1 MRCAICKFGKV
12 SPGVKT
18 IMLNRDA
25 LTVVI
30 KETPSNVCDTCGEG
44 YMDTEV
50 RAAIRHILD
59 QAEQDG
65 VELLVR
71 KYHLPVNTV
80 ADAPSKTNAAV
91 AVDGQFAVIR
101 E

>member
-1 MRCAICKFGKV
+1 MRCAICKFGRV

-30 KETPSNVCDTCGEG
+30 KEAPSNVCDSCGEG
-44 YMDTEV
+44 YMDAEV

-65 VELLVR
+65 VEFMQR
-71 KYHLPVNTV
+71 KYMP
-80 ADAPSKTNAAV
+80 AEPPRAQDAPPQPQPTSEAQA
-91 AVDGQFAVIR
+91 
-101 E
+101 

>member
-18 IMLNRDA
+18 IMLNRGA

-30 KETPSNVCDTCGEG
+30 KETPSNVCGSCGEG
-44 YMDTEV
+44 YMDAEV
-50 RAAIRHILD
+50 RAGIRHILD

-65 VELLVR
+65 VEMLVR
-71 KYHLPVNTV
+71 KYLPVKV
-80 ADAPSKTNAAV
+80 AADVPSEPNAAAIDGRMS
-91 AVDGQFAVIR
+91 AVC

>member
-1 MRCAICKFGKV
+1 MRCVICKFGRV

-30 KETPSNVCDTCGEG
+30 KETPSNVCDSCGEG
-44 YMDTEV
+44 YMDAEV
-50 RAAIRHILD
+50 RADIRHILD

-71 KYHLPVNTV
+71 KYLPAVKAT
-80 ADAPSKTNAAV
+80 ATAPSKTDAAV
-91 AVDGQFAVIR
+91 SVDVQLTAIR
-101 E
+101 

>member
-1 MRCAICKFGKV
+1 MRCAICKFGRV

-30 KETPSNVCDTCGEG
+30 KETPSNVCGSCGEG
-44 YMDTEV
+44 YMDADV
-50 RAAIRHILD
+50 RADIRHILD

-71 KYHLPVNTV
+71 KYLPVKVT
-80 ADAPSKTNAAV
+80 AKTPGETNAA
-91 AVDGQFAVIR
+91 AIDGRFAAIR

>member
-1 MRCAICKFGKV
+1 MSCAICKFGRV

-25 LTVVI
+25 LTVII
-30 KETPSNVCDTCGEG
+30 KETPSNVCGSCGEG
-44 YMDTEV
+44 YMDAEV

-71 KYHLPVNTV
+71 KYLPVKAT
-80 ADAPSKTNAAV
+80 ATAPSKTNAAV
-91 AVDGQFAVIR
+91 AVDVQLTAIR
-101 E
+101 